1 VKTPR
6 RLLNGDVASAK
17 RIPKQPWL
25 GNAALIHCSGW
36 TRTVLLTSK
45 VKERDVART
54 NLSYA
59 RLHLS
64 KARRKCQ
71 SHHRFCHNRD
81 PFAAALYQAA
91 KASGPRKIE
100 RSLSSSARVAH
111 HHGLRID
118 PLTHTH
124 KDFS

>member
-1 VKTPR
+1 MHVRAEPMAYFVITEGLR
-6 RLLNGDVASAK
+6 
-17 RIPKQPWL
+17 
-25 GNAALIHCSGW
+25 
-36 TRTVLLTSK
+36 
-45 VKERDVART
+45 ERDIART
-54 NLSYA
+54 NLSYM
-59 RLHLS
+59 RPRLS

-71 SHHRFCHNRD
+71 SHHRFRHNRD

-91 KASGPRKIE
+91 KASRKIE
-100 RSLSSSARVAH
+100 RSLSSSARVAV